1 MDGDGVGQGRRQPV
15 IDVYARLSQ
24 AVNGETV
31 QVDDQVEM
39 GLEALERRGAT
50 AGLTFKD
57 NAKSAWNPRV
67 VRPQWDLL
75 MRRLESGES
84 DGVWVYDLTR
94 FSRKMLEGERLVELA
109 AAGLR
114 VWSQSGE
121 YDLTTADGRAHFREA
136 MVAAARE
143 SDKISERVKRGNLR
157 RARRGRHHGA
167 KRAFGLPGWAPVGEE
182 WVSGD
187 PRDRVPD
194 EQVDAERAVIREC
207 YDRLFAGESLAQLVA
222 ALNAR
227 GSVTTFANP
236 WTRATLRRVLVRAS
250 LAGLVEHRGEVLGDL
265 AGVTAVVSREEWE
278 RMRALFEARRRGRP
292 PGLGAYVLSGL
303 VRCSRCG
310 LLLYGTQRKNLT
322 PYEDGSVRRE
332 YRCRRAADD
341 NRAGCGRNLIDAR
354 VAEQAVA
361 EAVKQ
366 RLGDPRRADRI
377 ARRLAATRT
386 DRTRIEAELAT
397 LAQSADGLAVKVAEW
412 GLERVTLSMTPIL
425 RRQQAL
431 HGQLAQL
438 EEAEGGDAAAA
449 DAVAAWDEATDRGDT
464 AALRAMIK
472 RAFPHLALRPHAKWG
487 DHSPARLDWDGP
499 ATPQPG

>member
-1 MDGDGVGQGRRQPV
+1 MGNISAGQGGRQPV
-15 IDVYARLSQ
+15 IDIYARLSQ
-24 AVNGETV
+24 AVNGETI

-50 AGLTFKD
+50 LGRTFRD
-57 NAKSAWNPRV
+57 PSKSAWNPRV
-67 VRPQWDLL
+67 VRPEWDAL
-75 MRRLESGES
+75 MRRLEAGES

-94 FSRKMLEGERLVELA
+94 FSRKILEGERLVELA
-109 AAGLR
+109 ARGLR

-121 YDLTTADGRAHFREA
+121 YDLATADGRAHFREA

-167 KRAFGLPGWAPVGEE
+167 KRAFGLPGWAPVGED
-182 WVSGD
+182 WVQGD
-187 PRDRVPD
+187 PRERVPD
-194 EQVDAERAVIREC
+194 EQVDAERVVIREC

-222 ALNAR
+222 ALNAKS
-227 GSVTTFANP
+227 SVTTFGNP
-236 WTRATLRRVLVRAS
+236 WTRGTLRRVLCRAS
-250 LAGLVEHRGEVLGDL
+250 LAGLVEYRGEILGEL
-265 AGVTAVVSREEWE
+265 AGVSPIVSRDEWE

-303 VRCSRCG
+303 MRCSRCG
-310 LLLYGTQRKNLT
+310 SALYGAQRKNLV

-332 YRCRRAADD
+332 YLCRRSTND
-341 NRAGCGRNLIDAR
+341 NQASCGRNLIDAR
-354 VAEQAVA
+354 IAEQAVA

-377 ARRLAATRT
+377 AKRLAAARG
-386 DRTRIEAELAT
+386 DRARIEAELAT
-397 LAQSADGLAVKVAEW
+397 LKDSADGLAEKVAEW

-425 RRQQAL
+425 RRQQEL
-431 HGQLAQL
+431 HDKLARL
-438 EEAEGGDAAAA
+438 EEAEGSDAAAA
-449 DAVAAWDEATDRGDT
+449 EAVAAWDEATKRGDT

-472 RAFPHLALRPHAKWG
+472 RAFPRLALRPQEKWG
-487 DHSPARLDWDGP
+487 DHSPTRLDWDGVYP
-499 ATPQPG
+499 LHT